1 MPFTVHWEVNDGRC
15 GYPNIVSELNW
26 SDMDCKSYLEAV
38 KAYAKL
44 REVNN
49 LFNIS
54 ETNSK
59 GKINGRC
66 YKDFLVQYAAK
77 NINEKAIYLAGEC
90 VSKII
95 RVFGKEKN

>member
-1 MPFTVHWEVNDGRC
+1 MVFTIYWTVNDGRC

-26 SDMDCKSYLEAV
+26 SDADCKSYKEAIS
-38 KAYAKL
+38 AHAKL
-44 REVNN
+44 RGIDN

-77 NINEKAIYLAGEC
+77 GVSKKEIYLSGEC
-90 VSKII
+90 ISKMI
-95 RVFGKEKN
+95 RVFGKSTV